1 MVMFGGASGWPDT
14 LNLDL
19 LSGEV
24 SGSLSLANPRILDY
38 VATPEELNARA
49 TAVFNWITEGKIKM
63 EDFTIFPLSEAK
75 KAHDMLQ
82 GKKSTGKLL
91 LKPWCVFADILGRRQ
106 KALNELSKV
115 EKMRDKTNKTSVF

>member
-19 LSGEV
+19 MSGEV
-24 SGSLSLANPRILDY
+24 SGSLNLANPRILDY
-38 VATPEELNARA
+38 IATPEELNARV

-91 LKPWCVFADILGRRQ
+91 LKP
-106 KALNELSKV
+106 
-115 EKMRDKTNKTSVF
+115 